1 MLIASNITKRD
12 TGDTTAWD
20 LLKIERAPTSGKY
33 LHLISTGPHQMNRP
47 PCNKDFVFIDSGAN
61 KHLVLLSCIEEC
73 RTGSRV

>member
-1 MLIASNITKRD
+1 MLIASNIAKCD
-12 TGDTTAWD
+12 AGDTTTWD
-20 LLKIERAPTSGKY
+20 LLKIEGPPTPGKY

-47 PCNKDFVFIDSGAN
+47 ARDKDFVFIDSWAN